1 MEMPLEPN
9 QVFANCEPQH
19 NHYPSLY
26 KSCRNSYCFTNVINY
41 DICNEQVKQK
51 INFLQSLSFSFDDK
65 CEIRTTELTWMM
77 KYSGKCKK
85 EIIEKILND
94 TSLVYLEL
102 DKIIIRN
109 ELMLDKINNVVIKY
123 NPLSFRQSDDAIKYK
138 VYEVL
143 QENIFVSNI
152 YLIGGEMTFYS
163 KLFQNLNKVYM
174 ITDYE
179 SIYED
184 AKRNINENENNIIKM
199 IDYDKDKLIKPEL
212 IKPEFIDD
220 YILITNTSKQGLGGN
235 LSNEILKLEF
245 KKIFIISCN
254 SKSFYRDYEILKR
267 KYEINKIFEIKT
279 NYIVTIYLLNLLFK

>member
-1 MEMPLEPN
+1 METPLESN
-9 QVFANCEPQH
+9 QVFVSYEPPH
-19 NHYPSLY
+19 NHYLSLY

-51 INFLQSLSFSFDDK
+51 INFLQSLSFPFDEK

-94 TSLVYLEL
+94 ISLKYLEIN
-102 DKIIIRN
+102 KIIFRN
-109 ELMLDKINNVVIKY
+109 ELMQDKINNILIKY
-123 NPLSFRQSDDAIKYK
+123 NPLSFRQSDDMIKYK

-143 QENIFVSNI
+143 QHNIFVSNI
-152 YLIGGEMTFYS
+152 YFIGGEMIFYS

-179 SIYED
+179 TIYDD
-184 AKRNINENENNIIKM
+184 AKRNINENEYNIIKM
-199 IDYDKDKLIKPEL
+199 IDYDKDKLIRPEN
-212 IKPEFIDD
+212 IDD
-220 YILITNTSKQGLGGN
+220 YILITNTSKQGLGEN
-235 LSNEILKLEF
+235 LCNEILKLGC
-245 KKIFIISCN
+245 KTIFIISCN

-267 KYEINKIFEIKT
+267 IYEINKIFEIKT
-279 NYIVTIYLLNLLFK
+279 NYIVTIYLLKLKFFI